1 MASHLAWTSGNWKC
15 QKCGASI
22 KKIFL
27 FQSIDKIMFQYKN
40 LEQNILLNY
49 LTIDKKIGNTIH

>member
-15 QKCGASI
+15 QRCSASI
-22 KKIFL
+22 DNFF

-40 LEQNILLNY
+40 LEQNILIND
-49 LTIDKKIGNTIH
+49 LTPDKKSGNTIH